1 MRDPEHKDEGT
12 KLDQIQHLL
21 SGHLLGPLV
30 TEYETQIELQSEEI
44 KGLKFFLKKQ
54 LEREKDIFNEN
65 EKLAQELEVK
75 QREYLKLLQETR
87 DNVDLLAM
95 VSDGGKVGETEGYKA
110 MKERIHLLTEENHI
124 LFEQVTLL
132 RVHHDAV
139 TKECTEKLHEAS
151 TKISQFDNVM
161 ADLTQTSRER
171 DELIRANSFLETKLT
186 EVTQMLSS
194 MEEGRR
200 TDSVEVKKMREQ
212 VLLFHKEYN
221 FYKDM
226 AQKLDLRQSED
237 LDALNFAL
245 READEKLKDQGA
257 RIADLERENLQLVT

>member
-1 MRDPEHKDEGT
+1 
-12 KLDQIQHLL
+12 
-21 SGHLLGPLV
+21 
-30 TEYETQIELQSEEI
+30 
-44 KGLKFFLKKQ
+44 
-54 LEREKDIFNEN
+54 
-65 EKLAQELEVK
+65 
-75 QREYLKLLQETR
+75 
-87 DNVDLLAM
+87 
-95 VSDGGKVGETEGYKA
+95 
-110 MKERIHLLTEENHI
+110 
-124 LFEQVTLL
+124 
-132 RVHHDAV
+132 
-139 TKECTEKLHEAS
+139 
-151 TKISQFDNVM
+151 M

-257 RIADLERENLQLVT
+257 RIADLERENLQLAT